1 MFRLKVGIIPRV
13 RSSIIPLLSLMNLLV
28 GTPGLQLNRRRMFES
43 WQGWSLA
50 GEFKDNV
57 NLLYV
62 IVSDLEFTASD

>member
-13 RSSIIPLLSLMNLLV
+13 RSSIIPLSSLMNLLV
-28 GTPGLQLNRRRMFES
+28 DTPGLQLNRRRMFES

-50 GEFKDNV
+50 GEFKDSV
-57 NLLYV
+57 HFLYV